1 MELTVYTLHQLWVI
15 FQNKIFTYHEGTKNF
30 FTRVLSPFCGGD
42 VEGVLYRM
50 KTSDLPSP
58 KKGTYQRARNLR
70 NKMTKA
76 EWKLWGNI
84 RNKQLGVRFR
94 RQHPIGNFIVDFI
107 ALKIGLVIEID
118 GAQHLESKM
127 EAKDKIRTEYLKQ
140 QGLRVIRFNNHEVLT
155 NIDGVIAE
163 IITIIKEMDKK

>member
-1 MELTVYTLHQLWVI
+1 
-15 FQNKIFTYHEGTKNF
+15 
-30 FTRVLSPFCGGD
+30 
-42 VEGVLYRM
+42 M

-58 KKGTYQRARNLR
+58 TKGAYQRARNLR

-84 RNKQLGVRFR
+84 RNKQLDIRFR
-94 RQHPIGNFIVDFI
+94 RQHPIGNYIVDFI

-127 EAKDKIRTEYLKQ
+127 KTKDKIRTKYLEQK
-140 QGLRVIRFNNHEVLT
+140 GLRIIRFNNYEVLT
-155 NIDGVIAE
+155 NIDGVTAK
-163 IITIIKEMDKK
+163 IIIIIEEMDKK